1 MWNSYSG
8 ILLALAL
15 LVSPPCLLCLL
26 LWLFTGR
33 ELSPKNSRTT
43 GARMKNE
50 GSRKNLGFEGGCHG
64 CHRTADIHNHNV
76 PLGAMTSYLMVVPAG
91 V

>member
-1 MWNSYSG
+1 
-8 ILLALAL
+8 
-15 LVSPPCLLCLL
+15 
-26 LWLFTGR
+26 
-33 ELSPKNSRTT
+33 
-43 GARMKNE
+43 
-50 GSRKNLGFEGGCHG
+50 LGFEGGCHG